1 MKTAGLYI
9 HIPFCEA
16 KCAYCAFYS
25 VADPALRGR
34 YIDAVLQE
42 AADRRQNSDE
52 PWGEVV
58 FDSLYIGGGTPSV
71 LSVRDYERLFE
82 ALFKLFSWSENP
94 EITFELNPEHRTL
107 IADLKRHTPV
117 NRLSIGIQ
125 SFRDE
130 RLKFMRRRHS
140 GREAIEAVLTAK
152 AQGFDNLSV
161 DLIYGL
167 PDMGADEWDEQL
179 EQVADLN
186 PDHLSAYALSVE
198 KGSLLFKQVADGL
211 FQMPEQETLFAQYE
225 QLLAWA
231 EAQGYEAYEVS
242 NLTKK
247 GRYSR
252 HNSRYW
258 DVETPYLGLGPGA
271 HSFYRGGGACAKA
284 HTAAVRRANRPDV
297 KGYMDA
303 AGFGA
308 NTDASATPAHPAF
321 EQEYLS
327 ETDLYHE
334 YVMTALRTAA
344 GLDKARIAALP
355 ADLQADC
362 RRHIAPLLAQGW
374 LIETPTAYCP
384 TPSARYRADGLA
396 LAFF

>member
-25 VADPALRGR
+25 VADPSLRSR
-34 YIDAVLQE
+34 YIEAVLQE
-42 AADRRQNSDE
+42 AQARRQNSDE

-58 FDSLYIGGGTPSV
+58 FDSLYLGGGTPSV
-71 LSVRDYERLFE
+71 LSVRDYVRLFE
-82 ALFKLFSWSENP
+82 VLFSQFSWSENP
-94 EITFELNPEHRTL
+94 EITFELNPEHRAL

-125 SFRDE
+125 SFKDE
-130 RLKFMRRRHS
+130 RLRFMRRRHS
-140 GREAIEAVLTAK
+140 GKEAAEAVLAAK
-152 AQGFDNLSV
+152 TQGFNLSV

-167 PDMGADEWDEQL
+167 PDMKADEWGEQL
-179 EQVADLN
+179 KQVADLD

-198 KGSLLFKQVADGL
+198 GGSLLSKQVADGL
-211 FQMPEQETLFAQYE
+211 FQMPEQEVLFEQYE

-231 EAQGYEAYEVS
+231 EAHRYEAYEVS
-242 NLTKK
+242 NLAKK
-247 GRYSR
+247 GRHSR

-258 DVETPYLGLGPGA
+258 DVCTPYLGLGPGA
-271 HSFYRGGGACAKA
+271 HSFYLGGGACADA
-284 HTAAVRRANRPDV
+284 HTAAVRRANRADV
-297 KGYMDA
+297 
-303 AGFGA
+303 
-308 NTDASATPAHPAF
+308 SAYLSNAAF
-321 EQEYLS
+321 EQEYLTS
-327 ETDLYHE
+327 ADLYHE

-355 ADLQADC
+355 TNLQEDC
-362 RRHIAPLLAQGW
+362 RRHLAPLLAQGW